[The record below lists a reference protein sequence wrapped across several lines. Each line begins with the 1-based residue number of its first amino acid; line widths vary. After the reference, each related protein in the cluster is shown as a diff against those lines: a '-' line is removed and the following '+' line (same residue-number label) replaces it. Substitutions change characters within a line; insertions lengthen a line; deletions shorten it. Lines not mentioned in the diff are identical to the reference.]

1 MSKNKLA
8 EVRQCRFSQGV
19 VFFKENFM
27 RHWQLAEYSHSFMPA
42 LFCGIYNGQDIKAVN
57 EHGGV
62 AMVMPCGSDIH
73 NVRHIRADAII
84 VCSDNDLPAISSLFK
99 GRIKKTIRIA
109 MKDYSAFKPVRLGD
123 KIYAYCPPKRK
134 EHFRAEVLDRLVL
147 YYGADS
153 FIIGGDGWLSPEALH
168 DNYYAH
174 SFINIQLNP
183 SAGFTTALEMA
194 HMGRFSV
201 SNHAARFTIPFKGE
215 DDIKSAIE
223 MHSKHIG
230 EMRTIDMSGF
240 FHTGRDWLSAEFWE

>member
-123 KIYAYCPPKRK
+123 KIYAYCPPKFWIGWCYITGQIVLLLAVTDG
-134 EHFRAEVLDRLVL
+134 FRQKRFMIIIMPIRLL
-147 YYGADS
+147 I
-153 FIIGGDGWLSPEALH
+153 F
-168 DNYYAH
+168 N
-174 SFINIQLNP
+174 
-183 SAGFTTALEMA
+183 
-194 HMGRFSV
+194 
-201 SNHAARFTIPFKGE
+201 
-215 DDIKSAIE
+215 
-223 MHSKHIG
+223 
-230 EMRTIDMSGF
+230 
-240 FHTGRDWLSAEFWE
+240 